1 MTADVAKASPPKS
14 AGIEKRRNILL
25 KIEYCGT
32 GFAGW
37 QYQDNA
43 RSVQGALKE
52 NLEKFLRH
60 KVTLTGSGRTDA
72 GVHALAQYANFHTP
86 SPMAL
91 SEIAH
96 RLGRMLPPD
105 IVILACRRV
114 PLAFDARRLAL
125 WRKYRYLI
133 SEKPSAINR
142 DFSWTIAHRLD
153 IDLLNRLADL
163 VKGAI
168 QFGNFCKTKSL
179 NENNESSIYESSWS
193 RHGGFL
199 RYEMRANRFLH
210 NMVRLL
216 VGTMVAVCDGRMSS
230 GQFAALL
237 DGKKEKAKY
246 IAPACGLYLAGV
258 GYERGSK

>member
-1 MTADVAKASPPKS
+1 MAHGAKTSPRQSAD
-14 AGIEKRRNILL
+14 IEKRRNILL

-32 GFAGW
+32 NFAGW

-43 RSVQGALKE
+43 RSVQGVIKE

-60 KVTLTGSGRTDA
+60 TVTLTGSGRTDA
-72 GVHALAQYANFHTP
+72 GVHALAQYADFHTS
-86 SPMAL
+86 SPMDVTD
-91 SEIAH
+91 IAH
-96 RLGRMLPPD
+96 RLSRMLPSD
-105 IVILACRRV
+105 IVILACREV
-114 PLAFDARRLAL
+114 PRGFDARRSAL

-153 IDLLNRLADL
+153 IDLLSRLAGL
-163 VKGAI
+163 VRDAA

-179 NENNESSIYESSWS
+179 KVNNECAVYESSWS

-199 RYEMRANRFLH
+199 RYEIRANRFLH

-216 VGTMVAVCDGRMSS
+216 IGTMVAVCDGRMSI